1 MPRSYKPRV
10 IICPECPRLFTNQGG
25 LTAHRRTHERER
37 RLARAQRQDISAH
50 QQPVPSD
57 RDISEAENDS
67 FDAHRDFDGPYAS
80 SRASSEI
87 ESGENVRIH
96 PLINGLYQ

>member
-1 MPRSYKPRV
+1 
-10 IICPECPRLFTNQGG
+10 L
-25 LTAHRRTHERER
+25 AH
-37 RLARAQRQDISAH
+37 AQRQDISAH

-67 FDAHRDFDGPYAS
+67 FDANSDFDRPYAS

-96 PLINGLYQ
+96 PLINGSYQ